1 MVTKKDTADAKA
13 FRENQEEALKIM
25 AEKDPAF
32 EEGPTATNERLNDL
46 AEDLTSAEVKASL
59 LLNNPV
65 GSNAAYR
72 DPKAEEKV
80 KAAREKLIEG

>member
-1 MVTKKDTADAKA
+1 MVTKKADAEGKA
-13 FRENQEEALKIM
+13 FREKQEEALEIL
-25 AEKDPAF
+25 AEKDPVF
-32 EEGPTATNERLNDL
+32 EEGSAATNERLNDL

-65 GSNAAYR
+65 GSSAAYR